1 MKFRIGDLNPH
12 ADFLISK
19 IVGGVGLSFD
29 NPASPQSANEHSI
42 TWIKKS
48 KDIEEKIRSTKSSFV
63 VVKETADLEP
73 KQYSDKA
80 ILFSENPKLTFA
92 RICRK
97 FFEQRKT
104 PTIHPSA
111 FISKEASVHDTTS
124 IGANCVIGKS
134 TIGAHCEIRANTIIG
149 DEVTIGVNVL
159 IDYGAILGSQGF
171 GYYKNQE
178 NQIESFPQLGGITIG
193 DDVYIGA
200 NTTID
205 RGTLDDTVIGNGSKI
220 DNLVHIA
227 HNAVIGK
234 NVIIIANSMIAGSV
248 RIKDDS
254 WIAPSASIL
263 NQTEIGEGSTVGL
276 GSVVLKNIPRDQ
288 TYLGNPARPVKEFLK
303 FQKNK

>member
-1 MKFRIGDLNPH
+1 MD
-12 ADFLISK
+12 
-19 IVGGVGLSFD
+19 
-29 NPASPQSANEHSI
+29 Q
-42 TWIKKS
+42 KS
-48 KDIEEKIRSTKSSFV
+48 KDIHNKIRCTKSSFV
-63 VVKETADLEP
+63 VVKETAGLEP
-73 KQYSDKA
+73 KQYADKA

-97 FFEQRKT
+97 FFEQRKV

-111 FISKEASVHDTTS
+111 DISKEASVHASTG

-134 TIGAHCEIRANTIIG
+134 TIGANCEIRANTIIG
-149 DEVTIGVNVL
+149 DEVTIGESVL

-193 DDVYIGA
+193 DGVYIGA

-234 NVIIIANSMIAGSV
+234 KRHYNCKFNDCRKRSNQGRLMDCTLGIDSKPNGNRR
-248 RIKDDS
+248 RIDGRTRFRCSKKHS
-254 WIAPSASIL
+254 
-263 NQTEIGEGSTVGL
+263 
-276 GSVVLKNIPRDQ
+276 RYQ
-288 TYLGNPARPVKEFLK
+288 TYLGNPGSSPQRISQISKKQVAYYVLFE
-303 FQKNK
+303 